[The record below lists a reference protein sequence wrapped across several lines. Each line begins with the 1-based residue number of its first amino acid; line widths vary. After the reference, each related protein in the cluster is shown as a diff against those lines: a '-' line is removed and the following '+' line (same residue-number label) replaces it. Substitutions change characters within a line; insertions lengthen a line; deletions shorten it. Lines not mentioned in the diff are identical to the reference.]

1 MLDLLTKFFYSVIFN
16 YNYNKLVRN
25 QGGFLMSNS
34 YVFYQGK
41 IVDESEVT
49 IGIRSKAFNYG
60 LGCFEG
66 IRAYWD
72 EEQKQLFGFR
82 LKDHYTRLLQSSK
95 SLNLNIPYTADELSK
110 WTIELLKK
118 NNCKRTTYIRPIV
131 YNDAQDIG
139 PNLSKPDTKVVIY
152 CQPLDKY
159 AGKSELSVGITSW
172 RRLEDNMLP
181 PRTKA
186 TAAYLNSALA
196 SLEAKRAGFDEAI
209 FLTSG
214 NHVCEGPG
222 ENIFIYKK
230 GKLITPPAS
239 DNILEG
245 ITRDLVMQLGKE
257 ELGLE
262 VQERSIARTE
272 LYASDEVFFS
282 GTAMEVTPII
292 EVDHRVVGDG
302 KQGEVCKKI
311 KELFFNLTVG
321 KNPKYAHYCTPVY

>member
-1 MLDLLTKFFYSVIFN
+1 
-16 YNYNKLVRN
+16 
-25 QGGFLMSNS
+25 MSKS

-41 IVDESEVT
+41 IVDESEVS

-72 EEQKQLFGFR
+72 EDQNQLYGFR
-82 LKDHYTRLLQSSK
+82 LKDHYTRLLQSAK
-95 SLNLNIPYTADELSK
+95 TLNLKVPYTVEELSNF
-110 WTIELLKK
+110 TIELLKK
-118 NNCKRTTYIRPIV
+118 NNFKRTTYIRPIV

-139 PNLSKPDTKVVIY
+139 PSLTTPDTKVVIY

-159 AGKSELSVGITSW
+159 AGKSELSVGFVSW

-196 SLEAKRAGFDEAI
+196 SLEAHQAGYDEGL
-209 FLTSG
+209 FLTSNG
-214 NHVCEGPG
+214 HVCEGPG
-222 ENIFIYKK
+222 ENVFIYKK

-245 ITRDLVMQLGKE
+245 ITRDLVIRLGKE

-262 VQERSIARTE
+262 VEERSISRTE

-292 EVDHRVVGDG
+292 EVDHRTVGAG
-302 KQGEVCKKI
+302 KEGELCKKI
-311 KELFFNLTVG
+311 KELFFGLTVG
-321 KNPKYAHYCTPVY
+321 KNPKYAEYCTPVYK